1 MIRHMFLML
10 ALVAVF
16 AAAGCATDSGG
27 GSYRPSSGGSA
38 GHSH

>member
-10 ALVAVF
+10 ALITVF
-16 AAAGCATDSGG
+16 AAAGCATDGG
-27 GSYRPSSGGSA
+27 GGYRPSSDGNA